1 MANARANDPETSKQA
16 AASVTNT
23 KLVQRSILGI
33 YSKQLGLC
41 DSELIDI
48 YYAWVDAGLAVNASP
63 SGIRSRRAELV
74 AMKYLADSGQREK
87 LPSGRSSV
95 IWYLTRE
102 GLDAARG

>member
-23 KLVQRSILGI
+23 AMVQRAILTI
-33 YSKQLGLC
+33 FSKQLGLC
-41 DSELIDI
+41 DSELTDI
-48 YYAWVDAGLAVNASP
+48 YYAWVDSGLATNASP

-74 AMKYLADSGQREK
+74 AQEYLADSGEREK

-95 IWYLTRE
+95 IWYITPE
-102 GLDAARG
+102 GLEKINA